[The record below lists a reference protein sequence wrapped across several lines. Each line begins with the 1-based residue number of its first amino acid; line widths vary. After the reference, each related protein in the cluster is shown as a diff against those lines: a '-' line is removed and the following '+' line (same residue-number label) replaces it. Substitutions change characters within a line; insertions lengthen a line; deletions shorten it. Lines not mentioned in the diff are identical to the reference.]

1 MRCAKCGGLI
11 HLDEDCPE
19 CGIGYREMLEGISHE
34 EMRRL
39 FKKIDE
45 LECECRCIDLEAS
58 LMACELENS
67 SLILP
72 ASMDE
77 DNMGFVQL
85 PGPNNRQY
93 IALCTDMDE
102 FRKCFDELTPL
113 TNSWKQ
119 QLTLLEGGADGF
131 VINPM
136 GEVCFLEMEFLK
148 QYFLDDE

>member
-39 FKKIDE
+39 FEKMEAEDCCGIT
-45 LECECRCIDLEAS
+45 DLDVS
-58 LMACELENS
+58 LLACELMNS
-67 SLILP
+67 SLLFLVRDLGDGK
-72 ASMDE
+72 AGLVCMSVDRHK
-77 DNMGFVQL
+77 FVPL
-85 PGPNNRQY
+85 F
-93 IALCTDMDE
+93 TDIGE
-102 FRKCFDELTPL
+102 CEKPL